1 MNAEGNRI
9 AAPAA
14 STPPLVFACTA
25 GWILA
30 AGFTGVLGAWVAIG
44 GVAVGLGMAV
54 LLLDRPASESL
65 LQPSPRLVL
74 LGAVVGGS
82 MAAATYV
89 LYPLL
94 VSMFPGIATDTALLY
109 AAFRASPV
117 AIAWIALAPVTF
129 GEELVWRGVVLTPL
143 VRRLGPWGGVTLAA
157 AAYALACAPL
167 GSPVL
172 VAVALLCGLVWG
184 ALRAATASLVPT
196 LVAHLVWDV
205 VVLLWLPLDSN

>member
-1 MNAEGNRI
+1 MNGEGSRI
-9 AAPAA
+9 AAPAPR
-14 STPPLVFACTA
+14 TPPLVYAGIALWIVAAVFAR
-25 GWILA
+25 
-30 AGFTGVLGAWVAIG
+30 VLGVWVAIG

-54 LLLDRPASESL
+54 LLLDRPASRVL
-65 LQPSPRLVL
+65 LRPSPRLVL
-74 LGAVVGGS
+74 LGATVGGS
-82 MAAATYV
+82 MAATTYL

-94 VSMFPGIATDTALLY
+94 VEILPGVATDTAFLY
-109 AAFRASPV
+109 AAFRAPPAAIASLALVPV
-117 AIAWIALAPVTF
+117 AL
-129 GEELVWRGVVLTPL
+129 GEELFWRGAVQASL

-196 LVAHLVWDV
+196 LVAHLVWDGL
-205 VVLLWLPLDSN
+205 VLLWLPLILK

>member
-1 MNAEGNRI
+1 MNGEGSRI

-14 STPPLVFACTA
+14 RTPPLVFACIA
-25 GWILA
+25 VWMVA
-30 AGFTGVLGAWVAIG
+30 AGFAGVFGAWVAIG
-44 GVAVGLGMAV
+44 GVAVGLGTIV
-54 LLLDRPASESL
+54 LLLDRSASAL
-65 LQPSPRLVL
+65 LLRPSPRLVL
-74 LGAVVGGS
+74 LGVLVGGS

-94 VSMFPGIATDTALLY
+94 LRLLPDIASDTALLY
-109 AAFRASPV
+109 AAFRVPPA
-117 AIAWIALAPVTF
+117 AIASIALVPITF
-129 GEELVWRGVVLTPL
+129 GEELVWRGVVQAAL
-143 VRRLGPWGGVTLAA
+143 VRRVGPWGGVTLAA

-205 VVLLWLPLDSN
+205 LVLLWLPLDSI